1 MGLNLILR
9 EVAVGQGKRGP
20 ALILDQVDADDG
32 HPYLSE
38 GNGNCSIELFELM
51 PVPFQQD

>member
-9 EVAVGQGKRGP
+9 EVAVGQGQQGP

-32 HPYLSE
+32 HPYLGE
-38 GNGNCSIELFELM
+38 GKGNCSIELLVLM